1 MDAPPPPTVTFV
13 SAFLDLREDRSNDK
27 SVDRCFSLFERLAAS
42 HLSICLFVSPSLYDR
57 AAVLRAQY
65 PTTLYVMPSTELEDL
80 WTHRTVSSI
89 AEVSLPE
96 ERTSYHDTTAFLT
109 LMNAKIEFVAKAMK
123 SNPFGTSHFAWIDFS
138 ICHVLRQAEQTLERL
153 HTYSVSRLQDRM
165 LLFPA
170 CWSKSDT
177 KRRYATL
184 LSRVHWRFCGGFFI
198 GDRQSLWEFYRLY
211 QTHFPAFLR
220 EKKRLLW
227 EVNFW
232 AFLEQQGYLVAQT
245 YRANHDDSILHIPAE
260 YLQTVACLT
269 TIPPRFQRV
278 LATVRSLLSQVDHVY
293 LSVSRNYERFGTV
306 PLLDI
311 SNEAD
316 LQGRVSI
323 VECEDRG
330 PATKY
335 VGALTHLSKQVWVLF
350 CDDDQC
356 YHPSLVRKMKRGIR
370 GLGAYQ
376 NAYHHVKKGSGGI
389 IHGYVGNLFHQ
400 HALQALSSFPQPA
413 CSRFVDDQWMSVYC
427 FQQKIPI
434 YPSGIETYTEI
445 FSVLRKGGYE
455 LVGEESLAALGNR
468 DQKVEELAN
477 YFRVLFCSDG
487 VITSA

>member
-1 MDAPPPPTVTFV
+1 MDAPPTITFV
-13 SAFLDLREDRSNDK
+13 SAFLELGEDRSNDK

-42 HLSICLFVSPSLYDR
+42 RISICLFVSSSLNER
-57 AAVLRAQY
+57 ATSLCKEY
-65 PTTLYVMPSTELEDL
+65 PNIHLMPSIELEEL
-80 WTHRTVSSI
+80 WTHRTI
-89 AEVSLPE
+89 ADIKDISLPP

-123 SNPFGTSHFAWIDFS
+123 ANPFGTAHFAWIDFS
-138 ICHVLRQAEQTLERL
+138 ICHVLQHPEQTLERL

-170 CWSKSDT
+170 CWSKPDA

-184 LSRVHWRFCGGFFI
+184 LSRVFWRFCGGCFL
-198 GDRQSLWEFYRLY
+198 GDRQSLWEFYRQY
-211 QTHFPAFLR
+211 QVHFPAFLR

-227 EVNFW
+227 EVNVW
-232 AFLEQQGYLVAQT
+232 AWLEQQGHLVAQT
-245 YRANHDDSILHIPAE
+245 YRANHDDSILQIPAE

-278 LATVRSLLSQVDHVY
+278 LSTVRSLLLQVDHVY

-335 VGALTHLSKQVWVLF
+335 LGALAHLPKQVWVLF

-356 YHPSLVRKMKRGIR
+356 YHPSLVRRMKRSIR
-370 GLGAYQ
+370 ALGAYQ
-376 NAYHHVKKGSGGI
+376 NAYEHVKKGSGGV

-400 HALQALSSFPQPA
+400 HALQALPSFPQPA

-434 YPSGIETYTEI
+434 FPSGIETYREL

-455 LVGEESLAALGNR
+455 LVGEDSLASLGNR
-468 DQKVEELAN
+468 DQKVEELAH
-477 YFRVLFCSDG
+477 YFRVLFRPDG